1 MIKGVP
7 VKTNANKRKLNEGV
21 KDCTVFG
28 KKTPGVHHLS
38 HCL

>member
-7 VKTNANKRKLNEGV
+7 VKTNVNKRKLNQGV
-21 KDCTVFG
+21 KDYTVFG

-38 HCL
+38 RCL